1 MTYSVSP
8 PSTPPCNNLLRIPL
22 SLQTPQEKLTRL
34 LAFWKTG
41 KKLGTYI
48 IHWTGL
54 YPTVRLQA
62 ILLGMETFSQLSNI
76 VSDSQY
82 AVRLMANFPFHI
94 LRLPPDPAFSIL
106 LQSLQSPA
114 LLHSFSFMFHLT
126 SLPGPIIEGNA
137 LAIK

>member
-1 MTYSVSP
+1 MPFGKLEKNWEHILYTGWG
-8 PSTPPCNNLLRIPL
+8 STQHL
-22 SLQTPQEKLTRL
+22 
-34 LAFWKTG
+34 
-41 KKLGTYI
+41 
-48 IHWTGL
+48 
-54 YPTVRLQA
+54 RLQA

-82 AVRLMANFPFHI
+82 AVRLMANSPFHI

-126 SLPGPIIEGNA
+126 SLSGPIIEGNA
-137 LAIK
+137 LAIKSFLRECYSLFEAKASHNLYHQNW